1 MGLFDSLKGF
11 LGGGVFSNGAK
22 DFLTGYPAE
31 YEQISNLTP
40 DQMRNQKQ
48 LQQAGRARG
57 AGGAFGDS
65 ADFYRDILSN
75 DPGALQ
81 SLYAP
86 ELRQFNEQTIP
97 DLAEQF
103 AGMGSGGGL
112 SSSGFRN
119 AAVGAGTDLSERLAA
134 MRQNLRFNAAQG
146 LSGIGSQ
153 GLQPHSQY
161 QQTNPGS
168 EGFLS
173 SVAPSIGGAIGT
185 AVGGPIGG
193 ALGSGLGT
201 LFKGGGKSSPY
212 GGANPS
218 QQNTGSF
225 SSLPV
230 QYGQR

>member
-1 MGLFDSLKGF
+1 MGLFDF
-11 LGGGVFSNGAK
+11 F
-22 DFLTGYPAE
+22 TGTPAE
-31 YEQISNLTP
+31 NEQVSNLTP

-48 LQQAGRARG
+48 LQKAGRRRG

-75 DPGALQ
+75 DPNALQ
-81 SLYAP
+81 SMYAP
-86 ELRQFNEQTIP
+86 ELRQFNEQTVP

-103 AGMGSGGGL
+103 AGMGSGGL

-119 AAVGAGTDLSERLAA
+119 AAVGAGTDLSERLAS

-153 GLQPHSQY
+153 GLQPYSQY

-173 SVAPSIGGAIGT
+173 SVAPAIGGAIGT

-193 ALGSGLGT
+193 ALGSGLGN

-212 GGANPS
+212 GSVGSEGNFNP
-218 QQNTGSF
+218 NLGTGSF
-225 SSLPV
+225 KSGNVSSGGNFNPNL
-230 QYGQR
+230 GR

>member
-1 MGLFDSLKGF
+1 MGLFDF
-11 LGGGVFSNGAK
+11 F
-22 DFLTGYPAE
+22 TGSPAE
-31 YEQISNLTP
+31 YDQVSNLTP
-40 DQMRNQKQ
+40 DQLRNQNQ
-48 LQQAGRARG
+48 LQKAGRKRG
-57 AGGAFGDS
+57 AGGAFGES

-103 AGMGSGGGL
+103 AGMGSGGL

-119 AAVGAGTDLSERLAA
+119 SAVNAGTDLSERLAS

-153 GLQPHSQY
+153 GLQPHTSY

-173 SVAPSIGGAIGT
+173 NVAPAIGGTVGT

-193 ALGSGLGT
+193 ALGSGLGS
-201 LFKGGGKSSPY
+201 LFKGGGKTSPY
-212 GGANPS
+212 GGPNPS